1 MQYNNF
7 IEKARSWIGTPFHP
21 KAKIK
26 KVGCDCVGFILGVLE
41 ELFFEKK
48 LIVPD
53 YFNPFK
59 ESVKL
64 LSFMEKNFEKRPIAL
79 GSILLIKLSETQYH
93 IALITALNPL
103 QIIHS
108 SSSLGVIEE
117 VLPLLWKEKILGS
130 FSLGGLDPPSS

>member
-1 MQYNNF
+1 MKYNNF

-26 KVGCDCVGFILGVLE
+26 KVGCDCVGFVLGLLE
-41 ELFFEKK
+41 EIFSAKK

-53 YFNPFK
+53 YCNPFT

-64 LSFMEKNFEKRPIAL
+64 LNFMEKNFEKGPIAL
-79 GSILLIKLSETQYH
+79 GGILLIKLSATQYH
-93 IALITALNPL
+93 IALITALTPL

-117 VLPLLWKEKILGS
+117 VLPPLWKEKILGC
-130 FSLGGLDPPSS
+130 FTLRLLDPPSS